1 MATESL
7 IEELGTIAEVRRD
20 EPLARHTT
28 FGIGGPADVYAA
40 ASTADELRQMTTICH
55 RHETPFFVLGAGSNI
70 LVGDGGIRGVVIEN
84 RARRVEGPQERQNGS
99 ALFRAESG
107 ASLASLA
114 RDLARRGLAG
124 LEWAGGIPGTVGGA
138 VVYNAGAHDGC
149 LADVLTRVGMADKE
163 GNEYA
168 LDVRE
173 LGLGYRESGFTRRLF
188 TGQVILWAEL
198 RLLPASSDDL
208 QKRIEDL
215 DRLRQETQP
224 RGRSAGSIFKNV
236 REYPA
241 WWLIDQVGLR
251 GHRVG
256 DAEFS
261 ANHPNF
267 ILNVG
272 QARAADVK
280 ALMELAQ
287 ERVWAEFSLRLL
299 PEVAFVGE
307 GF

>member
-1 MATESL
+1 MVSESL
-7 IEELGTIAEVRRD
+7 IEELGTMVEVRRD

-40 ASTADELRQMTTICH
+40 ASTADELRQMAAICH

-84 RARRVEGPQERQNGS
+84 RARSVEGPQERQNGS
-99 ALFRAESG
+99 ALFRVESG

-138 VVYNAGAHDGC
+138 VVYNAGAYDGC
-149 LADVLTRVGMADKE
+149 LTDVLTRVGMADKE
-163 GNEYA
+163 GHEYA
-168 LDVRE
+168 LDVKE

-188 TGQVILWAEL
+188 TDQVILWAEL
-198 RLLPASSDDL
+198 RLLPTSTDDL
-208 QKRIEDL
+208 RKRIEDL

-251 GHRVG
+251 GHRIG

-261 ANHPNF
+261 AEHPNF

-272 QARAADVK
+272 QARATDVK

-287 ERVWAEFSLRLL
+287 ERVWAEFSLRLV

>member
-1 MATESL
+1 MVSESL
-7 IEELGTIAEVRRD
+7 IEELGTMVEVRRD

-40 ASTADELRQMTTICH
+40 ASTADELRQMATICH

-84 RARRVEGPQERQNGS
+84 RARSVEGPQERQNGS

-138 VVYNAGAHDGC
+138 VVYNAGAYDGC

-163 GNEYA
+163 GHEYA
-168 LDVRE
+168 LDVKE

-188 TGQVILWAEL
+188 TDQVILWAEL
-198 RLLPASSDDL
+198 RLLPASTDDL
-208 QKRIEDL
+208 KKRIEEL

-261 ANHPNF
+261 AEHPNF

-272 QARAADVK
+272 RARAADVK

-287 ERVWAEFSLRLL
+287 ERVWTEFSLRLV

>member
-1 MATESL
+1 MVSEAL
-7 IEELGTIAEVRRD
+7 IQELGTTAEVRRD

-55 RHETPFFVLGAGSNI
+55 RHETPFFILGAGSNI

-84 RARRVEGPQERQNGS
+84 RARKVEGPQERQNGS

-138 VVYNAGAHDGC
+138 VVYNAGAYDGC
-149 LADVLTRVGMADKE
+149 LADVLIRVGMADKE
-163 GNEYA
+163 GHEYA

-188 TGQVILWAEL
+188 TDQVILWAEL
-198 RLLPASSDDL
+198 RLLPAGTEEL
-208 QKRIEDL
+208 QKRMEEL

-251 GHRVG
+251 GHRIG

-261 ANHPNF
+261 AEHPNF

-287 ERVWAEFSLRLL
+287 ERVWAEFSLRLV

>member
-1 MATESL
+1 MVSEAL
-7 IEELGTIAEVRRD
+7 IQELGTTAEVRRD

-84 RARRVEGPQERQNGS
+84 RARKVEGPQERQNGS

-138 VVYNAGAHDGC
+138 VVYNAGAYDGC

-163 GNEYA
+163 GYEYM

-188 TGQVILWAEL
+188 TDQVILWAEL

-208 QKRIEDL
+208 QKRIEEL

-224 RGRSAGSIFKNV
+224 HGRSAGSIFKNV

-251 GHRVG
+251 GHRIG

-261 ANHPNF
+261 AEHPNF

-272 QARAADVK
+272 RARAADVK

-287 ERVWAEFSLRLL
+287 ERVWAEFSLRLV